1 VARDDVT
8 LSYIGQLHEAFTSA
22 RAYAG
27 RVLTLML
34 LVSLLIIATA
44 VETSEEAR
52 ARIAGLEVATWALM
66 LGGSLYLV
74 AAPGVAIGR
83 MLRMRLL
90 SERIT
95 SLYAE
100 LDEEFRSRV
109 HLDEVDPYDMPG
121 IVAEATLA
129 ARRWEGG
136 TDTGWSR
143 VADGIGRIAVGA
155 VIGGFPV
162 VAQMAAAYW
171 WSEQDVSLWLF
182 VPVSAAVVGTTLLS
196 IWVAWDRW
204 GRPGLPR
211 KHHLASS

>member
-44 VETSEEAR
+44 VETTEEGR
-52 ARIAGLEVATWALM
+52 SKIAGLEVATWALM

-83 MLRMRLL
+83 MLRMQLL
-90 SERIT
+90 RERIT
-95 SLYAE
+95 SLFATI
-100 LDEEFRSRV
+100 DPSFRSHAR
-109 HLDEVDPYDMPG
+109 LDVVDPYDMPG

-129 ARRWEGG
+129 ARRWESG

-143 VADGIGRIAVGA
+143 IADSIGRLAVGGM
-155 VIGGFPV
+155 IGGFPV
-162 VAQMAAAYW
+162 IAQLAATYW
-171 WSEQDVSLWLF
+171 WSKQDVSTLVL
-182 VPVSAAVVGTTLLS
+182 VPVSLVIVGTTLLS

-204 GRPGLPR
+204 GRPGLKR
-211 KHHLASS
+211 QRAGS

>member
-1 VARDDVT
+1 VATDDVT

-27 RVLTLML
+27 RVLTLMV

-44 VETSEEAR
+44 VETDAEDVR

-74 AAPGVAIGR
+74 MAPGVAIGR

-90 SERIT
+90 RERIT
-95 SLYAE
+95 SLYETIDPSFPDRAQLE
-100 LDEEFRSRV
+100 L
-109 HLDEVDPYDMPG
+109 VDPYDMPG

-129 ARRWEGG
+129 ARRWEGA
-136 TDTGWSR
+136 TDSGWSR
-143 VADGIGRIAVGA
+143 FADEVGRVAVGA

-162 VAQMAAAYW
+162 LAQAAATFW
-171 WSEQDVSLWLF
+171 WGKQGGGLWVL
-182 VPVSAAVVGTTLLS
+182 VAVGCAVVATTLVS
-196 IWVAWDRW
+196 IWVAW
-204 GRPGLPR
+204 GR
-211 KHHLASS
+211 